1 MAKGKS
7 IYVKGCDV
15 ALTAEFL
22 RQAGKMMIALSKA
35 KDSWKVPLFDDEGKE
50 IVLGAHLLV
59 GGFTLEHMAEELE
72 K

>member
-1 MAKGKS
+1 
-7 IYVKGCDV
+7 
-15 ALTAEFL
+15 
-22 RQAGKMMIALSKA
+22 MIALSKA

-50 IVLGAHLLV
+50 IALGAHLLV